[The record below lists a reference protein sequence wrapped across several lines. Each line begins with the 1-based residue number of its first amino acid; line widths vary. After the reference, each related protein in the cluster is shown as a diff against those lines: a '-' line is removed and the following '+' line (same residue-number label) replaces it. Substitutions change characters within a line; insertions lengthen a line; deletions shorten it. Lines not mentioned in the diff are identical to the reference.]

1 MLKIEDN
8 DILTMELP
16 QEGNDIST
24 MELPQEGTSDILSF
38 DLPKGQS
45 SIIKVIGVGGGGNNA
60 VDHMYR
66 LGIIGVDFI
75 NCNTDRQ
82 VLEASPV
89 PNVIRFGKLGTGA
102 GNNPERG
109 RQLAEENA
117 DEIRS
122 LLKKNTEMVFITAG
136 MGGGTGTGAAPVI
149 AAIARSMDILT
160 VGIVTE
166 PFTIEGKRRQEQAR
180 QGIKEMKKYVDVLLV
195 ISNDRLREQ
204 YGDLKLTEAF
214 QRADDVLANAAK
226 GIAEIITVRG
236 YVNVDLEDVKTVM
249 RNSGTAIMGMG
260 VAKGEDRAT
269 RVVEEALNSPLLNN
283 IDIRGSKNLL
293 LYITYGN
300 NEVSMDEMGEITE
313 LVHERTGNNADLIL
327 GHGHDERLG
336 EHIAVSIIATGFK
349 TPGEKVEPA
358 TQLPDYTRQQEP
370 TEQEKVVIPLNETE
384 NKAAET
390 AIPEVMILPEEKKMM
405 EDETEMHLVVKES
418 PLQLPQRERE
428 ACGEEVDKMDK
439 EEENLTVLRSYD
451 LTLSQEQEAKEPEEN
466 LTVLQS
472 YDLPVSKE
480 PMKVIIVED
489 YDEEDANTYISEK
502 PIFATNY
509 QPETSPIAV
518 RQDPETSVYPRQDYS
533 PINNLDK
540 NRKDQFH
547 NFSVRAKTQEL
558 SNDIDEPA
566 FRRRKVQ
573 FEPADHSSES
583 HVSKY
588 QLFPDEDGKLI
599 YHQNPYLH
607 DNVD

>member
-24 MELPQEGTSDILSF
+24 IELPQEGKSDILAF

-102 GNNPERG
+102 GNNPEKG

-149 AAIARSMDILT
+149 AAIARSLDILT

-166 PFTIEGKRRQEQAR
+166 PFAIEGKRRQEQAR

-269 RVVEEALNSPLLNN
+269 QVVEEALNSPLLNN

-293 LYITYGN
+293 LYITYGS

-349 TPGEKVEPA
+349 TPGEKVEPV
-358 TQLPDYTRQQEP
+358 TQIPDYTQQKEP
-370 TEQEKVVIPLNETE
+370 IQQEKVVMPLNE
-384 NKAAET
+384 AAPSS
-390 AIPEVMILPEEKKMM
+390 ASPIPEAMILPEEKKMT
-405 EDETEMHLVVKES
+405 EESTEMHLVVKES
-418 PLQLPQRERE
+418 PLQLPQRGRE
-428 ACGEEVDKMDK
+428 DCGEEMSK
-439 EEENLTVLRSYD
+439 EEENLTLLR
-451 LTLSQEQEAKEPEEN
+451 
-466 LTVLQS
+466 S
-472 YDLPVSKE
+472 YDLPVSSEKEVKEEGNLTLLRSYDLPVSQE
-480 PMKVIIVED
+480 PMKIIVVED
-489 YDEEDANTYISEK
+489 YDEEDENTYVSEK

-509 QPETSPIAV
+509 QPETSPVAT
-518 RQDPETSVYPRQDYS
+518 RQAPETSVYPQQDYS
-533 PINNLDK
+533 PINDLDK
-540 NRKDQFH
+540 SRKDQFR

-558 SNDIDEPA
+558 SNDIEEPA
-566 FRRRKVQ
+566 FRRRNVQ

-588 QLFPDEDGKLI
+588 QLFPSEDGKVV